1 MALTETQVL
10 ANELEVTRRKVPVLF
25 ERDSYFYG
33 NIKSRPV
40 EKISAR
46 DMRVPLELRPGSR
59 FGYFDSAGGDLGRG
73 SGPTFDKAVVNTVN
87 VKLAVEWQKKAQWAT
102 DSSRKAV
109 INTFR
114 HLLAKSMVEFRKQN
128 DSQLMGSNDGAL
140 GTVSAVSTTSNKDTL
155 TLNSGGFGAKL
166 VRAGQYVSLYKAD
179 FSALRAVPSAVAK
192 GDKED
197 SSVRIDSVDIPNK
210 QIKMAGEFTSAAA
223 TDRVVASGLSGA
235 NPVGLQGVQYHNNS
249 SSSGTWMGLSR
260 ATFPEIRANSVAA
273 GGALAVAHARLA
285 LNKVMD
291 RAGLENGTKMQAW
304 MHLAQAAQ
312 YEALGQGI
320 HRIDRPSGGKNPGLD
335 LYFDIQQIAGV
346 PIKKHNSWDRTR
358 IDFIVNESWGRAEM
372 HPAGYYEEDGIKLFP
387 VRGSSGGVAA
397 ASLFYIVAAY
407 NIFMDNPMKA
417 VYISGLTIPT
427 GY

>member
-1 MALTETQVL
+1 MALTETQVV
-10 ANELEVTRRKVPVLF
+10 ANELEVTRRKVPMLF

-102 DSSRKAV
+102 DNSRKAV

-114 HLLAKSMVEFRKQN
+114 HLLAKSMIEFRKQN
-128 DSQLMGSNDGAL
+128 DNQLMGSNDGAL
-140 GTVSAVSTTSNKDTL
+140 GTVSAVATTADKDTI

-166 VRAGQYVSLYKAD
+166 VRAGQYVSLYKTD
-179 FSALRAVPSAVAK
+179 LSAARAVPSSTVK
-192 GDKED
+192 GDKEGTA
-197 SSVRIDSVDIPNK
+197 VRIETVDIPNK
-210 QIKMAGEFTSAAA
+210 QIKMAGSFTGAAA
-223 TDRVVASGLSGA
+223 TDRVIASGLSGA
-235 NPVGLQGVQYHNNS
+235 TPVGLQGIQYHNNS
-249 SSSGTWMGLSR
+249 ASAGTWQGLSR
-260 ATFPEIRANSVAA
+260 ATFPEIRANSVSA
-273 GGALAVAHARLA
+273 GGALALAHARLA

-304 MHLAQAAQ
+304 MHLAQAAR
-312 YEALGQGI
+312 YEALGQAI
-320 HRIDRPSGGKNPGLD
+320 HRIDRSGTKTPGLD
-335 LYFDIQQIAGV
+335 LYFDVQQIAGV

-358 IDFIVNESWGRAEM
+358 IDFIVNDSWGRAEM
-372 HPAGYYEEDGIKLFP
+372 HPAGYYTEDGIKLFP

-397 ASLFYIVAAY
+397 ASIFYIVASY
-407 NIFMDNPMKA
+407 NVFMDNPMKA
-417 VYISGLTIPT
+417 TYISGLTVPA